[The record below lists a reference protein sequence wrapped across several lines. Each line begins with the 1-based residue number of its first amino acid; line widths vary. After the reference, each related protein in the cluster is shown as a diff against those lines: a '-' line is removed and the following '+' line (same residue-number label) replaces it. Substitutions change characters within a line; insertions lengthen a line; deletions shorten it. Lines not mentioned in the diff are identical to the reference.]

1 MRSTVEPPLRFTTNI
16 STQLHCKGLQA
27 EGVHVGRGEGVGA
40 GRGGVR
46 GEQGEGVGSRGG
58 HGQGGAPGHLG
69 ASSSLS

>member
-16 STQLHCKGLQA
+16 STQLRCKGLQA
-27 EGVHVGRGEGVGA
+27 EEVHVGRGEGVGA